1 MWARNLGN
9 LMMSPLTP
17 IGISDRL
24 MVMSLIR
31 LAGSASFTSM
41 TLLAMI
47 FFDLTFTASG
57 CRWSPSLLHL
67 IFTSWSL
74 GIFVSGL
81 VCCAMAWAPRVLCG
95 R

>member
-17 IGISDRL
+17 IEFLIAL

-31 LAGSASFTSM
+31 LAIGVTPM

-47 FFDLTFTASG
+47 FFDFNIYGIGAAAGRL
-57 CRWSPSLLHL
+57 PSA
-67 IFTSWSL
+67 I
-74 GIFVSGL
+74 
-81 VCCAMAWAPRVLCG
+81 
-95 R
+95 